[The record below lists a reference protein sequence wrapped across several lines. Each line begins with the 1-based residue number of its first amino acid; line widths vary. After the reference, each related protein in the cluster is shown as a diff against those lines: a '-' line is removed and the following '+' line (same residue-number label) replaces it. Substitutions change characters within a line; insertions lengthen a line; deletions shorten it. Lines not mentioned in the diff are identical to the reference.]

1 MLIKKVTLK
10 NFRQYREEQMIKF
23 AIDKEKNVTMIY
35 GEAGCGKTNLFS
47 AINWCLYGELGGV
60 EGESEIVNK
69 AALSEAL
76 DGGGVETVVKVE
88 FSHGGNRYHCI
99 RTLTAENVHLS
110 GDNDGTERF
119 EYLSKHEPYLC
130 TIRSTG
136 GDCERDDDP
145 TGTIHSILPSEMRRY
160 FFFDGEKIDELSKP
174 GHEKEVRKSID
185 TVVQLDILRSA
196 IKHLVKVCKWYNDEL
211 KKHSSGELNEL
222 VNEKSKKT
230 DEKDRLEIKQ
240 SELEI
245 ECSAA
250 EKLKDAYDDQLRNSR
265 EIEGQV
271 KQRDNLKIRSE
282 YLDSELKNNETEMKK
297 VATKAFIVLSR
308 EICNRADEIIGR
320 KRKTGLPSGIRATF
334 LRDLLNERICI
345 CGRHIEPDSPE
356 EMAIKRLSDTKLEK
370 AEDLI
375 INLMADLRNLS
386 AETDGIVNDLK
397 RLHREKGKIEEEL
410 EKIDEEREDI
420 SESIGSCANEDTS
433 KLESKRIETEDRLV
447 RIKIGIDQTSR
458 DIHNLENELNAL
470 NGKIDAAE
478 SKEKKGE
485 ELKKKSGIAEKS
497 RIVLGK
503 IDDRFAQEMRSEIQD
518 CSQKIFHSLIWKNSQ
533 FKDVILSEDFELEVL
548 DRWGTP
554 ARREL
559 SASERECFS
568 LAFILAM
575 AKVTKIEA
583 PFIMDTPVAK
593 MSEVPSRNFSENLPK
608 LTKQLVLLITKKEF
622 PAYCSANI
630 NSKVGREYN
639 LHFDDIT
646 GCTTIE
652 EEGS

>member
-10 NFRQYREEQMIKF
+10 NFRQYREEQTIEF
-23 AIDKEKNVTMIY
+23 ATDKEKNVTMIY

-47 AINWCLYGELGGV
+47 AINWCLYGESGAI
-60 EGESEIVNK
+60 EGESEIINK
-69 AALSEAL
+69 AALSEAS
-76 DGGGVETVVKVE
+76 DSGGIETVVKVE
-88 FSHGGNRYHCI
+88 VEFSHGGKRYHCI

-145 TGTIHSILPSEMRRY
+145 AGTIHSILPSEMRKY

-185 TVVQLDILRSA
+185 IVVQLDILRNA
-196 IKHLVKVCKWYNDEL
+196 IKHLDKVCRRYNEEL

-230 DEKDRLEIKQ
+230 DEKDGLEIKQ
-240 SELEI
+240 SKLET

-271 KQRDNLKIRSE
+271 KQRDILKNRAK
-282 YLDSELKNNETEMKK
+282 YLDNELKNNETEMKK

-308 EICNRADEIIGR
+308 EICNRADEIIER
-320 KRKTGLPSGIRATF
+320 KRRKKGIPSGIRATF

-356 EMAIKRLSDTKLEK
+356 EMAIKRLFDTKLEK

-375 INLMADLRNLS
+375 INLIADLRNLS
-386 AETDGIVNDLK
+386 AETDRIVNDLK
-397 RLHREKGKIEEEL
+397 RLYREKGKNDCEL
-410 EKIDEEREDI
+410 EEIEKELSDI

-433 KLESKRIETEDRLV
+433 KLESKRIETEDRLL
-447 RIKIGIDQTSR
+447 RIKIDIDQTSR

-470 NGKIDAAE
+470 NDKIDAAE

-485 ELKKKSGIAEKS
+485 ELKKKSVIAEKS
-497 RIVLGK
+497 RMVLGN

-518 CSQKIFHSLIWKNSQ
+518 YSQKIFHSLIWKTSQ
-533 FKDVILSEDFELEVL
+533 FKDVIISEDFELEVL
-548 DRWGTP
+548 VRWGTS
-554 ARREL
+554 ARPRV
-559 SASERECFS
+559 R
-568 LAFILAM
+568 
-575 AKVTKIEA
+575 
-583 PFIMDTPVAK
+583 
-593 MSEVPSRNFSENLPK
+593 
-608 LTKQLVLLITKKEF
+608 
-622 PAYCSANI
+622 
-630 NSKVGREYN
+630 
-639 LHFDDIT
+639 
-646 GCTTIE
+646 
-652 EEGS
+652 